1 MAAEDP
7 EKSRLKEEQKRSWNS
22 SVDGWSKWWDTI
34 EKGSRKVTERLLE
47 LAGVKEGQ
55 KVLDM
60 ATGLGE
66 PAISAARIVGPK
78 GGVIAL
84 DISPRMIEAAE
95 ARAKRLGITNVEFME
110 MDCEDPDLEDG
121 AFDVVLCRWGLMFFP
136 DPERALER
144 IKALLAPDGRF
155 AASVWAE
162 PEKVPMI
169 SLAMGTVRRELGME
183 GGPSSGPSPFSL
195 ADVSHLEGLLSA
207 AGFRRVCIERVDV
220 ELELPSSE
228 QYIRYIKD
236 VAAPVAALMDGQ
248 TEERRSHIW
257 RRIKEAVERYAREDG
272 SISMVNEAICIG
284 GRV

>member
-1 MAAEDP
+1 MTAEDTGN
-7 EKSRLKEEQKRSWNS
+7 SRLKEEQKRSWNS
-22 SVDGWSKWWDTI
+22 SVNGWSKWWDTI

-78 GGVIAL
+78 GRVTAL
-84 DISPRMIEAAE
+84 DLSPRMIEAAE
-95 ARAKRLGITNVEFME
+95 ARANRLGITNVEFME
-110 MDCEDPDLEDG
+110 RDCEDPDLDEGD
-121 AFDVVLCRWGLMFFP
+121 FDAVLCRWGLMFFP
-136 DPERALER
+136 DPKRALER
-144 IKALLAPDGRF
+144 IKGLLAPDGRF

-169 SLAMGTVRRELGME
+169 SLAMGIVRRELGME

-195 ADVSHLEGLLSA
+195 ADVAQLEGILSG

-257 RRIKEAVERYAREDG
+257 RRIKDAVERYAREDG